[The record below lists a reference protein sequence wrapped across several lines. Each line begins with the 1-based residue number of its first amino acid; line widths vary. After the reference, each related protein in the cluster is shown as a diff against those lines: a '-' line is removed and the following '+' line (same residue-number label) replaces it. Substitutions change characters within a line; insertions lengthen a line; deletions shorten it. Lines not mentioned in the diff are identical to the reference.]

1 MDSHLATVLPQ
12 YLRLTASA
20 SAETI
25 RHNPIT
31 GPYSELYFKLARQHG
46 LAHARAWLLGSL
58 VRDLHSAAAS

>member
-20 SAETI
+20 TAETL
-25 RHNPIT
+25 RRNPVT
-31 GPYSELYFKLARQHG
+31 SPYSTLYFTLARQHG

-58 VRDLHSAAAS
+58 IRDLHSPPTA

>member
-25 RHNPIT
+25 RRNPVT